1 MFCIQQK
8 RSPNCS
14 RVSAASGTR
23 STGYELQKE
32 GNGVFRVSQGY
43 SANGRIATASFMH
56 EEIERTFRYHY
67 LPGSDLLQILSMP
80 NGIMLTQ
87 SYEEKRN
94 LLTGMDYVRENSL
107 VTQRRYTYDALARP
121 ETRDTRYPNKRISH
135 NDSFAYNHRRE
146 LTGAPLGNSAYT
158 YAYDNIGNR
167 ITAEGDVSQSI
178 QWSSEYNDTELD
190 LVYYNYRYYSPTD
203 GRWTR
208 RDPIGIEGGIN
219 LHAYILNYIGAYD
232 YLGLLQNTTC
242 NKNNTGRVQKLEY
255 AVYFVKI
262 KDGGKSLRKL
272 TPSYSGEIS
281 NSEMEAVAEQMGKVA
296 LKSFL
301 EKLKEKGK
309 ETIKNIPA
317 IKAAIEKY
325 AKLTLPLS
333 EETAALLVWAGG
345 EMLNH
350 ITIEIKGEVCCCTG
364 SKYMYVEKS
373 GRADADAYNV
383 SIIGADSKN
392 ITLFIKNIAQNLANA
407 FQEAKIQF
415 KNEVK
420 KCKKK

>member
-8 RSPNCS
+8 RSPDCS

-208 RDPIGIEGGIN
+208 RDPIGESASLSLFAYVNNNPTIFVDERGLKVSISADKNTCTIIVN
-219 LHAYILNYIGAYD
+219 LNIVIYSSSTHPVKR
-232 YLGLLQNTTC
+232 QE
-242 NKNNTGRVQKLEY
+242 LE
-255 AVYFVKI
+255 
-262 KDGGKSLRKL
+262 
-272 TPSYSGEIS
+272 T
-281 NSEMEAVAEQMGKVA
+281 
-296 LKSFL
+296 LKQ
-301 EKLKEKGK
+301 
-309 ETIKNIPA
+309 TIKNSIESRWNGFKKGCCDIEFRVSISVGDGDDIPWW
-317 IKAAIEKY
+317 IQRLFSSVNY
-325 AKLTLPLS
+325 
-333 EETAALLVWAGG
+333 
-345 EMLNH
+345 
-350 ITIEIKGEVCCCTG
+350 IEITNEDKYRSRVYGKGGGTG
-364 SKYMYVEKS
+364 
-373 GRADADAYNV
+373 
-383 SIIGADSKN
+383 
-392 ITLFIKNIAQNLANA
+392 TWWANA
-407 FQEAKIQF
+407 
-415 KNEVK
+415 NEWVYAHETRHLAGLPDNYKDEKRIDPKTGK
-420 KCKKK
+420 K